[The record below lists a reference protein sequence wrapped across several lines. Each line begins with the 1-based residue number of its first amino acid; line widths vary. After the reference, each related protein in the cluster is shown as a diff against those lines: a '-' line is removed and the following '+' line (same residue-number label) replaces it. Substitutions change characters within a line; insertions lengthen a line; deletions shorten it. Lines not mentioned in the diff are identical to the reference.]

1 VPAAKTARE
10 QGDFGALLAERLARA
25 SRERVPRTGSGF
37 DLKAGWRLTHRDLAR
52 DAVLAALPRTA
63 RPDKAVTDRLFA
75 LAPGLGRT
83 YDRLADQRSRAL
95 LLDLLA
101 FRALGAR
108 QVRLPVTVDGFWR
121 EVARVDA
128 ELRTGPAP
136 GPVPEFGTY
145 RIPGREGPITLLGL
159 PTQVV
164 EFFVLEQYAFRHG
177 GLTIEAEEGDVVVDG
192 GGGMGDTAL
201 YFADRVGPHGR
212 VICCEFEPANLAQLQ
227 LNLDANP
234 HLAGRIDVVRQPLWD
249 APGEELRFDPAFGR
263 TMVTAAEGDR
273 SVATTTIDEQLAGG
287 RVDLIKLD
295 VEGAEKRA
303 LEGAR
308 ETIERD
314 HPNLAVSAYHHLE
327 DLVELPD
334 LLAEMGYRMF
344 LDHFLP
350 APEETVLFGGRPR
363 LNSEPT

>member
-1 VPAAKTARE
+1 
-10 QGDFGALLAERLARA
+10 
-25 SRERVPRTGSGF
+25 
-37 DLKAGWRLTHRDLAR
+37 
-52 DAVLAALPRTA
+52 
-63 RPDKAVTDRLFA
+63 
-75 LAPGLGRT
+75 
-83 YDRLADQRSRAL
+83 
-95 LLDLLA
+95 
-101 FRALGAR
+101 
-108 QVRLPVTVDGFWR
+108 
-121 EVARVDA
+121 
-128 ELRTGPAP
+128 
-136 GPVPEFGTY
+136 
-145 RIPGREGPITLLGL
+145 
-159 PTQVV
+159 
-164 EFFVLEQYAFRHG
+164 
-177 GLTIEAEEGDVVVDG
+177 
-192 GGGMGDTAL
+192 
-201 YFADRVGPHGR
+201 
-212 VICCEFEPANLAQLQ
+212 VICFEFEPANLAQLQ

-249 APGEELRFDPAFGR
+249 RPGEELRFDPAFGR

-314 HPNLAVSAYHHLE
+314 RPKLAVSAYHHLE
-327 DLVELPD
+327 DLVDLPD
-334 LLAEMGYRMF
+334 LIAEMGYRMF